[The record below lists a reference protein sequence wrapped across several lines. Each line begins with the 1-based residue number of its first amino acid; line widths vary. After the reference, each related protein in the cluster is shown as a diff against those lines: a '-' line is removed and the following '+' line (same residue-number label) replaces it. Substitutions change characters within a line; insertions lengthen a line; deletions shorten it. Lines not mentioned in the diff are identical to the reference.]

1 MISDPAQP
9 GSAGGHAAPLVLRP
23 PRAEDAVAVHDLIV
37 ASPPLDRNSLY
48 ANLLQCTHFSAT
60 CLVAERGGE
69 ITGWV
74 SGYRPPSDPAAY
86 FLWQIATA
94 VSARGQ
100 GLGRRLVHAVLAA
113 EAVRDAERLLTTI
126 TEANEA
132 SWALFRGVAKDLGA
146 SIRRRT
152 WLERR
157 RHFADRHDSELLVTI
172 EPLPGGD
179 GHRRAR

>member
-1 MISDPAQP
+1 
-9 GSAGGHAAPLVLRP
+9 
-23 PRAEDAVAVHDLIV
+23 
-37 ASPPLDRNSLY
+37 
-48 ANLLQCTHFSAT
+48 
-60 CLVAERGGE
+60 
-69 ITGWV
+69 
-74 SGYRPPSDPAAY
+74 
-86 FLWQIATA
+86 
-94 VSARGQ
+94 
-100 GLGRRLVHAVLAA
+100 VLAA